1 MIAELWESF
10 PRLLERNIDGL
21 LETARPTPTKAFQ
34 LYKACQH
41 EELWGGTFEDFRRR
55 VEDFFARPRAQ
66 RRKSALDA
74 CLERPAPR
82 AIFESFHLNF
92 RSGAVSEGALRD
104 LVTWAHHLIRVGY
117 KTTSAVISIEVLG
130 QTMKRLVTPGPL
142 DKAEGLEFEDFCVAW
157 KKTVFRLLGNRHDDE
172 LEAIVREL
180 RWLNE
185 QLIEAERH
193 ARERSVP
200 TIYLTQTEIDWTLA
214 VRAAAE
220 AYLPL
225 PRFPLSRG
233 PQKQRLVELER
244 ACSLYGIVQATRLP
258 ELLKHREN
266 IRATILARCDGLLR
280 DKAA

>member
-21 LETARPTPTKAFQ
+21 METALPRPTKAFQ
-34 LYKACQH
+34 LYKACQR
-41 EELWGGTFEDFRRR
+41 EELWGGTFEDFRRKI
-55 VEDFFARPRAQ
+55 EDFFSRPRAQ
-66 RRKSALDA
+66 RPKSALDA
-74 CLERPAPR
+74 CLDRPAPR
-82 AIFESFHLNF
+82 AVFEEFHLNF
-92 RSGAVSEGALRD
+92 HSAAVNEGALRD
-104 LVTWAHHLIRVGY
+104 LVSWAHHLMRVGY
-117 KTTSAVISIEVLG
+117 KTTSAVISIDVIG
-130 QTMKRLVTPGPL
+130 QTMKRLVNPGPL
-142 DKAEGLEFEDFCVAW
+142 DKAENLGFEDFCAAW
-157 KKTVFRLLGNRHDDE
+157 KKTVFRLLGNRHDAE
-172 LEAIVREL
+172 LEGIVREL

-214 VRAAAE
+214 VRAAAT
-220 AYLPL
+220 AYGPL

-233 PQKQRLVELER
+233 PQKQRLIELER

-258 ELLKHREN
+258 ELLRHREN
-266 IRATILARCDGLLR
+266 IRTTILARCEALLR